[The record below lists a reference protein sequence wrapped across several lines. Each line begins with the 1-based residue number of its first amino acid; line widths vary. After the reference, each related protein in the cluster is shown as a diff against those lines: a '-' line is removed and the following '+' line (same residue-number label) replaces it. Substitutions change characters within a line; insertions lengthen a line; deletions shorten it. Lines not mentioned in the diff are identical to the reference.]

1 VLEEAAGNRDAAEQ
15 SYRKATTLEPENLL
29 AWGNLYTI
37 QIGKARFD
45 SAAATRRLMQ
55 SRFPAGPSMDA
66 RVSLLELGAR
76 EYDSSETRLRA
87 LVVKYKGDPVWSD
100 FFQNVLAGIL
110 VLRGKLAEA
119 GRTFAAL
126 AETRAAH
133 GDSSAALEAE
143 LLRVTAVAT
152 LQDQRAAR
160 TQFDRMRGNIPG
172 RVWQPL
178 KAQAR
183 GEFLAARKE
192 TAGEAIEV
200 LRKISG
206 GCIYCVEMD
215 RGLAFDRAGQA
226 DSALVH
232 FQRWAD
238 AGENIWEAAVYIES
252 TPLAYFRMGE
262 LYQQKGEREK
272 AKDFYGRFTEL
283 WREADAEL
291 QPKVKEAKRRLAE
304 LTAETP
310 RP

>member
-1 VLEEAAGNRDAAEQ
+1 
-15 SYRKATTLEPENLL
+15 
-29 AWGNLYTI
+29 
-37 QIGKARFD
+37 
-45 SAAATRRLMQ
+45 
-55 SRFPAGPSMDA
+55 MDA

-87 LVVKYKGDPVWSD
+87 LVVKYKADPVWSD
-100 FFQNVLAGIL
+100 VFQNVLAGIL

-160 TQFDRMRGNIPG
+160 TLLDATFRARPLERQAEGARPLFTAIRSSVAAGDLATAGRLVEQFDRMRGNIPG

-192 TAGEAIEV
+192 TAGQAIEV